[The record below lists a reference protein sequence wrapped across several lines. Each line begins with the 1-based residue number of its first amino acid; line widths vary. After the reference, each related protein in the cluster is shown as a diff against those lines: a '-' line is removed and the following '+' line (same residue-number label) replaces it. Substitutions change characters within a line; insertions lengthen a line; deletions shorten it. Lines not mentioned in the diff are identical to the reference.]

1 MAGFRSPRK
10 TCEKRKK
17 KKAITSLEHLFK
29 IDGLKG
35 VGTVADLQTGEE
47 GQQRVHPAAHAH
59 RGVVHVHVE
68 QQRGLTDVLH
78 DGTVVLSNAHTK
90 KYRCECS
97 GDTRPNSKDPRDV
110 TEDSQC

>member
-10 TCEKRKK
+10 TCEKGKK
-17 KKAITSLEHLFK
+17 RAITSLKHLFK

-68 QQRGLTDVLH
+68 QQWRLTDVLH
-78 DGTVVLSNAHTK
+78 DGTVVLSNTQHNKT
-90 KYRCECS
+90 
-97 GDTRPNSKDPRDV
+97 PV
-110 TEDSQC
+110 